1 MLSYCCI
8 MFCCWRVCNLKK
20 RVSKGVIICRFSS
33 RVEIS
38 TRNTDLKKNCN
49 CMKISTGLK
58 HNILDYI
65 ENLMK
70 VRKLNRKPGKS
81 KSKQR
86 WLQSIK
92 RWNLKFFNKLMLSL
106 LFLQILAASHW
117 LCFCQGLSRNFWI
130 SYLGTFKFLLIFYKI
145 NKFVISLFE
154 TCLWSQHFYFIT
166 RNSRMCSSYQ
176 IFIPAWLKCRL

>member
-1 MLSYCCI
+1 
-8 MFCCWRVCNLKK
+8 
-20 RVSKGVIICRFSS
+20 
-33 RVEIS
+33 
-38 TRNTDLKKNCN
+38 
-49 CMKISTGLK
+49 
-58 HNILDYI
+58 
-65 ENLMK
+65 MK

-166 RNSRMCSSYQ
+166 RNSRMCSSYHSGLVKMSIIRKIWDFHPRLKFLLGLAQ
-176 IFIPAWLKCRL
+176 PSWNFSSSYWVEIFACNRNVILKRRLLLYTNFKFQHGLKTSI

>member
-1 MLSYCCI
+1 MLQT
-8 MFCCWRVCNLKK
+8 CNLKK
-20 RVSKGVIICRFSS
+20 RVSRGWLYVDFHPGLKFQLGIPIW
-33 RVEIS
+33 
-38 TRNTDLKKNCN
+38 KKNGIIW
-49 CMKISTGLK
+49 KFQTGLK

-70 VRKLNRKPGKS
+70 VRKLNQKHGKN

-92 RWNLKFFNKLMLSL
+92 SWNLKFFNKLMLSL

-154 TCLWSQHFYFIT
+154 TCLWSQHFYFKQD
-166 RNSRMCSSYQ
+166 SSYQ
-176 IFIPAWLKCRL
+176 TFIPAWLKCRL